1 MFVLGTYPTRLLHHD
16 LFTVTPWSGV
26 TECLDPSTIW
36 PTGQESWR
44 FLFLRQ
50 QGVVIS
56 TYYTYWY
63 TSDTSILF
71 YLTRN
76 TCKFLQYFLKL
87 FFSNTRYFL
96 NPETVQLMFT
106 YVYNILHIIHIKTYV
121 KSFFTILEPNIHAPP
136 PPSTNPTLISNWLV
150 RILFILES
158 FCTDRN
164 FFLDMYYLIKKY
176 LMADL
181 HTNLKKKQ
189 PNKQM

>member
-1 MFVLGTYPTRLLHHD
+1 MFVLGTYPTRLHHHD
-16 LFTVTPWSGV
+16 LSTVTPWSGV

-44 FLFLRQ
+44 FLFLRK

-76 TCKFLQYFLKL
+76 TCKFLQYFSNFSLVYKIFSQSRDCPVDVYLCLQYITHLSYKDIIMSNPFSQFWNLKI
-87 FFSNTRYFL
+87 FMPPTPIPKPNSNF
-96 NPETVQLMFT
+96 
-106 YVYNILHIIHIKTYV
+106 K
-121 KSFFTILEPNIHAPP
+121 
-136 PPSTNPTLISNWLV
+136 LIG
-150 RILFILES
+150 ILFILES

-164 FFLDMYYLIKKY
+164 FFLDMYYLIKKKI
-176 LMADL
+176 L
-181 HTNLKKKQ
+181 NG
-189 PNKQM
+189 

>member
-1 MFVLGTYPTRLLHHD
+1 MFVLGTYPTRLHHHD
-16 LFTVTPWSGV
+16 LSTVTPWSGV

-44 FLFLRQ
+44 FLFLRK

-76 TCKFLQYFLKL
+76 TCKFLQYFSNFSLVYKILSQSRDCPVDVYLCLQYITHLSYKDIIMSNPFSQFWNLIFMPPTPIPKPNSNFKL
-87 FFSNTRYFL
+87 
-96 NPETVQLMFT
+96 
-106 YVYNILHIIHIKTYV
+106 IG
-121 KSFFTILEPNIHAPP
+121 
-136 PPSTNPTLISNWLV
+136 
-150 RILFILES
+150 ILFILES

-164 FFLDMYYLIKKY
+164 FFLDMYYLIKKILNGWLAY
-176 LMADL
+176 KS
-181 HTNLKKKQ
+181 KKKK

>member
-1 MFVLGTYPTRLLHHD
+1 MFVLGTYPTRLHHHD
-16 LFTVTPWSGV
+16 LSTVMPWSGV

-87 FFSNTRYFL
+87 FFCIQDIFSIQRL
-96 NPETVQLMFT
+96 SSLMFT
-106 YVYNILHIIHIKTYV
+106 YVYNILHIFHIKTYMSNPFSQFWNLIFMPPTPV
-121 KSFFTILEPNIHAPP
+121 PKPNP
-136 PPSTNPTLISNWLV
+136 
-150 RILFILES
+150 
-158 FCTDRN
+158 N
-164 FFLDMYYLIKKY
+164 FKLTGTYLI
-176 LMADL
+176 
-181 HTNLKKKQ
+181 HTRVFLY
-189 PNKQM
+189 

>member
-1 MFVLGTYPTRLLHHD
+1 MFVLGTYPTRLHHHD
-16 LFTVTPWSGV
+16 LSTVTPWSGV

-44 FLFLRQ
+44 FLFLRK

-71 YLTRN
+71 YLTRS
-76 TCKFLQYFLKL
+76 TCKFLQYFSNFSLVYKIFSQSRDCPVDVYLCLQYITHLSYKDIIMSNPFSQFWNLIFMPPTPIPKPNSNFKL
-87 FFSNTRYFL
+87 
-96 NPETVQLMFT
+96 
-106 YVYNILHIIHIKTYV
+106 IG
-121 KSFFTILEPNIHAPP
+121 
-136 PPSTNPTLISNWLV
+136 
-150 RILFILES
+150 ILFILES

-164 FFLDMYYLIKKY
+164 FFLDMYYLIKKILNGWLAY
-176 LMADL
+176 KS
-181 HTNLKKKQ
+181 KKNK

>member
-1 MFVLGTYPTRLLHHD
+1 MFVLGTYPTRLHHHD

-50 QGVVIS
+50 QRVVIS

-76 TCKFLQYFLKL
+76 TCKFLQYFSNFSLVYKIFSQSRDCPVDVYLCLQYITHLSYKHICQILFHNFGTLKY
-87 FFSNTRYFL
+87 SC
-96 NPETVQLMFT
+96 
-106 YVYNILHIIHIKTYV
+106 
-121 KSFFTILEPNIHAPP
+121 PP
-136 PPSTNPTLISNWLV
+136 PPSPNPTLISN
-150 RILFILES
+150 
-158 FCTDRN
+158 
-164 FFLDMYYLIKKY
+164 
-176 LMADL
+176 
-181 HTNLKKKQ
+181 
-189 PNKQM
+189 

>member
-1 MFVLGTYPTRLLHHD
+1 MFVLGTYPTRLHHHD
-16 LFTVTPWSGV
+16 LSTVTPWSGV

-44 FLFLRQ
+44 FLFLRK

-76 TCKFLQYFLKL
+76 TCKFLQYFSNFSLVYKIFSQSRDCPVHVYLCLQYITHLSYKDIIMSNPFSQFWNLIFMPPTPIPKPNSNFKL
-87 FFSNTRYFL
+87 
-96 NPETVQLMFT
+96 
-106 YVYNILHIIHIKTYV
+106 IG
-121 KSFFTILEPNIHAPP
+121 
-136 PPSTNPTLISNWLV
+136 
-150 RILFILES
+150 ILFILES

-164 FFLDMYYLIKKY
+164 FFLDMYYLIKKILNGWLAY
-176 LMADL
+176 KS
-181 HTNLKKKQ
+181 KKKK

>member
-1 MFVLGTYPTRLLHHD
+1 MTISDHSGVTKFSKVELTPLDKNSSICNTLDFDGSYLHRLFQCDLICMLFDPRPFSTSVCLYSVLIQLDYTTTTYPLA
-16 LFTVTPWSGV
+16 VTPWSGV

-76 TCKFLQYFLKL
+76 TCKFLQ
-87 FFSNTRYFL
+87 
-96 NPETVQLMFT
+96 
-106 YVYNILHIIHIKTYV
+106 
-121 KSFFTILEPNIHAPP
+121 
-136 PPSTNPTLISNWLV
+136 
-150 RILFILES
+150 
-158 FCTDRN
+158 
-164 FFLDMYYLIKKY
+164 
-176 LMADL
+176 
-181 HTNLKKKQ
+181 
-189 PNKQM
+189 

>member
-1 MFVLGTYPTRLLHHD
+1 MFVLGTYPTRLHHHD
-16 LFTVTPWSGV
+16 LSTVTPWSGV

-76 TCKFLQYFLKL
+76 TCKFLQYFSNFSLVYKIFSQSRDCPVDVYLCLQYITHLSYKDIIMSNPFSQFWNLIFMPPTPIPKPNSNFKL
-87 FFSNTRYFL
+87 
-96 NPETVQLMFT
+96 
-106 YVYNILHIIHIKTYV
+106 IG
-121 KSFFTILEPNIHAPP
+121 
-136 PPSTNPTLISNWLV
+136 
-150 RILFILES
+150 ILFILES

-164 FFLDMYYLIKKY
+164 FFLDMYYLIKKILNGWLAY
-176 LMADL
+176 KS
-181 HTNLKKKQ
+181 KKKK

>member
-1 MFVLGTYPTRLLHHD
+1 MFVLGTYPTRLHHHD
-16 LFTVTPWSGV
+16 LSTVTPWSGV

-44 FLFLRQ
+44 FLFLRK

-76 TCKFLQYFLKL
+76 TCKFLQYFSNFSLVYKIFSQSRDCPVDVYLCLQYITHLSYKDIIMSNPFSQFWNLIFMPPTPIPKPNSNFKL
-87 FFSNTRYFL
+87 
-96 NPETVQLMFT
+96 
-106 YVYNILHIIHIKTYV
+106 IG
-121 KSFFTILEPNIHAPP
+121 
-136 PPSTNPTLISNWLV
+136 
-150 RILFILES
+150 ILFILES

-164 FFLDMYYLIKKY
+164 FFLDMYYLIKKILNGWLAY
-176 LMADL
+176 KS
-181 HTNLKKKQ
+181 KKKK

>member
-1 MFVLGTYPTRLLHHD
+1 MFVLGTYPTRLHHHD

-44 FLFLRQ
+44 FLFLRK

-76 TCKFLQYFLKL
+76 TCKFLQYFSNFSLVYKIFSQSRDCPVDVYLCLQYITHLSYKDIIMSNPFSQFWNLIFMPPTPIPKPNSNFKL
-87 FFSNTRYFL
+87 
-96 NPETVQLMFT
+96 
-106 YVYNILHIIHIKTYV
+106 IG
-121 KSFFTILEPNIHAPP
+121 
-136 PPSTNPTLISNWLV
+136 
-150 RILFILES
+150 ILFILES

-164 FFLDMYYLIKKY
+164 FFLDMYYLIKKILNGWLAY
-176 LMADL
+176 KS
-181 HTNLKKKQ
+181 KKKK

>member
-1 MFVLGTYPTRLLHHD
+1 MFVLGTYPTRLHHHD
-16 LFTVTPWSGV
+16 LSTVTPWSGV

-76 TCKFLQYFLKL
+76 TCKFLQYFSNFSLVYKIFSQSRDCPVDVYLCLQYITHLSYKL
-87 FFSNTRYFL
+87 RHN
-96 NPETVQLMFT
+96 
-106 YVYNILHIIHIKTYV
+106 YV

-136 PPSTNPTLISNWLV
+136 TPIPKPNSNFKL
-150 RILFILES
+150 
-158 FCTDRN
+158 TGT
-164 FFLDMYYLIKKY
+164 YLI
-176 LMADL
+176 
-181 HTNLKKKQ
+181 HTRVFLYW
-189 PNKQM
+189 